1 MNIHIKRVNAAAAF
15 LAGRGIPEEDV
26 LSLDVA
32 KDGVR
37 LHIYGAP
44 LSGVSWETKRVGE
57 HDHHH
62 ADVIQDGV
70 VLRLVTVTVA
80 EVAA

>member
-1 MNIHIKRVNAAAAF
+1 MNYTKKTAAAEAF
-15 LAGRGIPEEDV
+15 LAGRGIAEEDV

-32 KDGVR
+32 KDSVH

-44 LSGVSWETKRVGE
+44 LSGVTWETKRVGE

-62 ADVIQDGV
+62 ADVVQDGV

>member
-1 MNIHIKRVNAAAAF
+1 MNYTKKTAAAEAF
-15 LAGRGIPEEDV
+15 LTGRGIPDEDV
-26 LSLDVA
+26 LGLDVA

-62 ADVIQDGV
+62 ADVVQDGV